1 MKILARAS
9 LSFRAEPRP
18 IVSLIFEPRD
28 LWIGCFW
35 DHVFVRD
42 AKCAVVLH
50 PYLVVYLVA
59 VPTLVVRLHIPLKVR
74 SIPLGLP
81 GEKP

>member
-35 DHVFVRD
+35 DHD
-42 AKCAVVLH
+42 QINH
-50 PYLVVYLVA
+50 QNYLVIYLAA
-59 VPTLVVRLHIPLKVR
+59 VPMLVVRLTFPLYPKGAT
-74 SIPLGLP
+74 P
-81 GEKP
+81 